1 MKDKKHSD
9 DPKIEILLEY
19 ANSIITTLREPI
31 LVLDKNLLIITANR
45 AFYSTF
51 KVIEKDTISWSLPDL
66 SNRQWNIPKLLT
78 LLKEIL
84 PEKKVVKDYEI
95 KLKLEQ
101 IGQRVMNLNACQLRV
116 PKKIAAIITAKE
128 EAAEEEEEELILLAI
143 EDITERK
150 RLLEEL
156 KKSEER
162 FHKVF
167 ATSRDA
173 LLLVHKTKGDILDSN
188 TAATGLLS
196 YSHEEF
202 SKKKLWEIGLM
213 KDIEEF
219 QEVLS
224 KLEKEGLIH
233 YEDTSVKTR
242 EGLSIDTEAY
252 LVNKAEVMQCN
263 IRDITERKEEE
274 EELKKSQAKFKT
286 IFDATLDGMI
296 LADIETK
303 QFFMFNK
310 AICQM
315 LGYTEEEITR
325 LHIKDIHP
333 KVDLP
338 YVMEQFERQA
348 RGEIKLAVA
357 IPVKRKNGSVF
368 YADIN
373 TSRIIL
379 SKKKYLMASFRDIT
393 ERKIMQDELKEKIRD
408 LERFSKFAVDRE
420 LKMEELEKKIKELE
434 ERLKGK

>member
-1 MKDKKHSD
+1 MKNKKHSYD
-9 DPKIEILLEY
+9 LEIETLLEY
-19 ANSIITTLREPI
+19 ANSIIATLREPF
-31 LVLDKNLLIITANR
+31 LVLDKKLRIITANQ
-45 AFYSTF
+45 AFYTTF
-51 KVIEKDTISWSLPDL
+51 KVTKKNTINWPLYDL
-66 SNRQWNIPKLLT
+66 GNRQWNIPKLLA

-84 PEKKVVKDYEI
+84 PEKKIVKDYEVE
-95 KLKLEQ
+95 LKLEK

-116 PKKIAAIITAKE
+116 PKKIAAIIAKE
-128 EAAEEEEEELILLAI
+128 EAAEEELILLAI

-150 RLLEEL
+150 CLLEEL

-167 ATSRDA
+167 TTSRDA
-173 LLLVHKTKGDILDSN
+173 LFLVHKTKGDILDSN
-188 TAATGLLS
+188 VAATELLS
-196 YSHEEF
+196 YSPEEF

-213 KDIEEF
+213 KDKEEF

-242 EGLSIDTEAY
+242 EGLRIDTEAY

-274 EELKKSQAKFKT
+274 EELKKYQARFKA

-348 RGEIKLAVA
+348 RGEIKLAVTL
-357 IPVKRKNGSVF
+357 PVKRKDGSVF

-393 ERKIMQDELKEKIRD
+393 ERKIMQDELKEKMQD